1 MNPPELSHLRA
12 ASRHGVDALGP
23 EASDADRAHLRA
35 LRAAEAARTSK
46 LYSRLDWLLDGRGW
60 PLLRPVVDVIALV
73 LAITIVL
80 RWPGESV
87 PMTVSFALFPLIA
100 MGMLGVRGMYARRLR
115 ISILD
120 GVTPLVSAVSLAVVL
135 LAVFDVYVLRDDPGS
150 AILAHLWASTL
161 GLLTVGRI
169 GCAAAQRF
177 ARAKLRVGRPVLI
190 IGAGVVGARVAQRL
204 QDHPDYGLR
213 PIGFLDSH
221 PPEEEHVAGLSILG
235 GHDDIEWI
243 ASLTGARHVLLAFS
257 QYSDAALVGF
267 AQRCID
273 LGLEVSIVPRL
284 YESLNERA
292 SYEAV
297 GGMPMLGLRPTR
309 PHGAAF
315 RVKHLCDRLL
325 SGLVLLLFSPLLV
338 LVALLVKLSSPGPV
352 LFRQRRVGVDGK
364 TFDLLKFRSMCAPDP
379 HAAFRPQAGSAPGGV
394 EGTDRRTRVGRLLR
408 RTSIDELPQ
417 LINVLRGD
425 MSLVGPR
432 PERPE
437 YVEIFSQE
445 LRRYAERHR
454 VRSGITGW
462 AQVHGLRGQTSLD
475 DRVEW
480 DNYYIEHWNFALDA
494 KILLLTVLAV
504 FRDAE

>member
-1 MNPPELSHLRA
+1 MNRLELSHLRA
-12 ASRHGVDALGP
+12 ATRNGDESLGP

-35 LRAAEAARTSK
+35 LRAAEAARTSR

-73 LAITIVL
+73 IALLAVL
-80 RWPGESV
+80 HWPGERV
-87 PMTVSFALFPLIA
+87 AMTASFALFPLVV
-100 MGMLGVRGMYARRLR
+100 MVMLGLRGMYARRLR

-120 GVTPLVSAVSLAVVL
+120 GITPLVSAVSLAVVMI
-135 LAVFDVYVLRDDPGS
+135 AAFDVYVIGDDPGS
-150 AILAHLWASTL
+150 AVLAHLWVATL
-161 GLLTVGRI
+161 ALLTVGRI

-190 IGAGVVGARVAQRL
+190 IGAGVVGARIARRL
-204 QDHPDYGLR
+204 QENPDYGLR
-213 PIGFLDSH
+213 PIGFLDTN
-221 PPEEEHVAGLSILG
+221 PPQEIVADLRVLG
-235 GHDDIEWI
+235 GHDDVEWI
-243 ASLTGARHVLLAFS
+243 ASLTGARHILLAFS

-267 AQRCID
+267 AQRCVN

-309 PHGAAF
+309 PHGLAF
-315 RVKHLCDRLL
+315 AVKHLFDRLL
-325 SGLVLLLFSPLLV
+325 SGLALLFLSPLLV
-338 LVALLVKLSSPGPV
+338 LVALAVSLSSPGPV

-364 TFDLLKFRSMCAPDP
+364 TFDLFKFRSMCAPDP
-379 HAAFRPQAGSAPGGV
+379 HNAFQPDAGSAPGGV
-394 EGTDRRTRVGRLLR
+394 EGTDRRTPVGRLLR

-417 LINVLRGD
+417 LLNVLRGD

-432 PERPE
+432 PERPQ
-437 YVEIFSQE
+437 YVETFSHE

-475 DRVEW
+475 DRIEW

-494 KILLLTVLAV
+494 KILALTLLAV